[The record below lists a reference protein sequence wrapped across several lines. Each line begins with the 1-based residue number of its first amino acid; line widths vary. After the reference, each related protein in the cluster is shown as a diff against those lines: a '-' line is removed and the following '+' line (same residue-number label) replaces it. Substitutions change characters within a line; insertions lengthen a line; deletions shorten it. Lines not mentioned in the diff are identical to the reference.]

1 MDPPQTRFF
10 HLLNMRT
17 KMMLPGTLEM
27 VLYLATVALA
37 DRSSVFVAS
46 DTGAITIPA
55 ETNSNDFGV
64 LGNLLADSNSNFVVA
79 KIIFF
84 ERFEFLVFKVQ
95 SHTMW
100 PYMCLCCGLFVTTQ
114 FQFECCGVRDSLH
127 RRRRRRASWR
137 QRCGAGW
144 SPVLAG
150 PKVVSASHD
159 ESQRQG
165 TFGVVATCMCDHSS
179 CFDQTYGCP
188 GEGPLTL
195 GSPDAQ
201 GMCLTPTQEFTT
213 CDMINR
219 KTQEKRGPHVICRAC
234 GEHPRTPTQ
243 WTEMQEMPYLGMQHG
258 RRKRCR
264 GFAMLPH
271 VRRCFA

>member
-84 ERFEFLVFKVQ
+84 ERFEFLVCSKFN
-95 SHTMW
+95 HT
-100 PYMCLCCGLFVTTQ
+100 PCGRT
-114 FQFECCGVRDSLH
+114 CAC
-127 RRRRRRASWR
+127 A
-137 QRCGAGW
+137 
-144 SPVLAG
+144 
-150 PKVVSASHD
+150 
-159 ESQRQG
+159 
-165 TFGVVATCMCDHSS
+165 VAC
-179 CFDQTYGCP
+179 
-188 GEGPLTL
+188 
-195 GSPDAQ
+195 
-201 GMCLTPTQEFTT
+201 
-213 CDMINR
+213 
-219 KTQEKRGPHVICRAC
+219 V
-234 GEHPRTPTQ
+234 
-243 WTEMQEMPYLGMQHG
+243 
-258 RRKRCR
+258 
-264 GFAMLPH
+264 
-271 VRRCFA
+271 